1 MSSVPAPLTA
11 IEPKTPMSS
20 AVWRRFKRSKSA
32 TIGAFLILL
41 LFLVA
46 VLGPYLAPHDP
57 IRQDL
62 PRQLQGPSERFL
74 LGTDE
79 FGRDILSRIIFGGRI
94 ALQVGFL
101 AVAVASA
108 IGITL
113 GLLSGFFGGWVDL
126 VIMRVMDVML
136 AFPYLLLAMI
146 VVSILG
152 PGLQNAMLAVGI
164 VYVPQYARLVRG
176 AVLTVKENE
185 YVVAARAMGARD
197 GTIMWRHILAN
208 CLAPIIVQTSLSAGW
223 AIVNAAG
230 LSFLGLGAQPP
241 TPEWGAMLTSGR
253 EYIFQA
259 PWITT
264 FPGLAILFTALGFNL
279 LGDGLRDALDPR
291 LKR

>member
-1 MSSVPAPLTA
+1 MSGVPAPGTA
-11 IEPKTPMSS
+11 PEPRTHTSS

-46 VLGPYLAPHDP
+46 LLGPYFAPHDP
-57 IRQDL
+57 IKQDL
-62 PRQLQGPSERFL
+62 PRQLQGPSGQFL

-146 VVSILG
+146 VVAILG
-152 PGLQNAMLAVGI
+152 PGLNNAMLAVGI

-197 GTIMWRHILAN
+197 GTIMLRHILVN

-241 TPEWGAMLTSGR
+241 IPEWGAMLTSGR

>member
-1 MSSVPAPLTA
+1 MSGVPAPGTA
-11 IEPKTPMSS
+11 PEPRTHTSS

-46 VLGPYLAPHDP
+46 LLGPYFAPHDP
-57 IRQDL
+57 IKQDL
-62 PRQLQGPSERFL
+62 PRQLQGPSGQFL

-79 FGRDILSRIIFGGRI
+79 FGRDILSRIVFGGRI

-146 VVSILG
+146 VVAILG
-152 PGLQNAMLAVGI
+152 PGLNNAMLAVGI

-197 GTIMWRHILAN
+197 GTIMLRHILAN
-208 CLAPIIVQTSLSAGW
+208 CLAPIIVQTSLSVGW

-241 TPEWGAMLTSGR
+241 IPEWGAMLTSGR